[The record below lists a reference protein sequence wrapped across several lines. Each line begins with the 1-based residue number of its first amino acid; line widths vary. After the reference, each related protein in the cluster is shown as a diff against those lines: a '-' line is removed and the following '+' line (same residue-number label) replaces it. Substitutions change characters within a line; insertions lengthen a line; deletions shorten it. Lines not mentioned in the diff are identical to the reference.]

1 MKRNRGVCVSSG
13 IEDNVGPF
21 GRGFLDPVDKI
32 AFMVR
37 LAEFYANT

>member
-13 IEDNVGPF
+13 IEDNVGPCVC
-21 GRGFLDPVDKI
+21 RLLDPVDKI